1 VFGFVS
7 IDTKQCA
14 VTVTMV
20 IYQLLQNNDMV
31 GGHMGGALVGKV
43 AMVTGGSRGIGGAIA
58 ARLAA
63 EGADVGYTQTKVP
76 TGAEPTLNA
85 IERHGRQGLTVQA
98 DHAIPEQSVAAVEH
112 IVTHFGRLDILVNVA
127 GIFVTGVIDDPERDQ
142 SAFDRQLAVN
152 VGGVVSTTRAAV
164 GYLPDGGRIV
174 SIATAGA
181 HATRTPTP
189 GLADYMAS
197 KSAVVAYSK
206 GWARDLG
213 PRGITVNVVQPGPI
227 ESDMVPAGSALAKN
241 MAALTILGRIGTTAD
256 VAAAVAFLV
265 GPEAGYIT
273 GTSLTV
279 DGGLQTL

>member
-1 VFGFVS
+1 VAEGL
-7 IDTKQCA
+7 A
-14 VTVTMV
+14 
-20 IYQLLQNNDMV
+20 
-31 GGHMGGALVGKV
+31 GKV
-43 AMVTGGSRGIGGAIA
+43 AMVTGGSRGIGAAIA

-63 EGADVGYTQTKVP
+63 EGADVGYTQTKP
-76 TGAEPTLNA
+76 LTGGESTLDA
-85 IERHGRQGLTVQA
+85 IEGHGRRGLAVSA
-98 DHAIPEQSVAAVEH
+98 DHGVPEQSAAAVER
-112 IVTHFGRLDILVNVA
+112 IVGHFGRLDILVNVA
-127 GIFVTGVIDDPERDQ
+127 GIFVTGAIDDPERDE

-152 VGGVVSTTRAAV
+152 LGGVVSTTRAAV
-164 GYLPDGGRIV
+164 GVLSDGGRIV

-189 GLADYMAS
+189 GLGDYMAS

-227 ESDMVPAGSALAKN
+227 ESDMVPAGSELAKT
-241 MAALTILGRIGTTAD
+241 MGDLTILGRIGTTND